1 MDEVDDRLHQLD
13 DTGQMELPSRVRL
26 GVFEEPLGSRVQ

>member
-13 DTGQMELPSRVRL
+13 DTGQMELPYHVRL